1 MPEYNVPDVL
11 ITGPQLLDRP
21 LSRTNIVSQPI
32 ISPAAGADMLVT
44 VPFGVMWDLQS
55 FTARFT
61 ASAQAANRTLGFQV
75 KDQSGNLVYQYQCSA
90 NVATTVVVTITF
102 SEDCGLVP
110 TALATGNIVFFPCPR
125 AWFGAGWQFGTFT
138 GSIQTN
144 DQWDL
149 GAFWAAEYLPEPD
162 DQ

>member
-44 VPFGVMWDLQS
+44 VPFGVMWDLQA
-55 FTARFT
+55 FTAKFT
-61 ASAQAANRTLGFQV
+61 ASAQAANRFLGFQV
-75 KDQSGNLVYQYQCSA
+75 KDQSGNLVYQYQCTA
-90 NVATTVVVTITF
+90 AVATTLVITITF
-102 SEDCGLVP
+102 SEDCATVP

-125 AWFGAGWQFGTFT
+125 AWFGGGWTFGTFT

-144 DQWDL
+144 DTWTA